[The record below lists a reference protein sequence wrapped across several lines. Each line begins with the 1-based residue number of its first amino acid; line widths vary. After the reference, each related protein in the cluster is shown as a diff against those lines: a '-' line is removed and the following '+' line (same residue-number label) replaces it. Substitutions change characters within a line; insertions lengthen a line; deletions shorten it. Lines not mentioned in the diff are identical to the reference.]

1 MPTLSDNGD
10 PPRTENEV
18 DTSRL
23 DDFDGFLAATTL
35 LQNPRL
41 AREYVYLCYYGPAT
55 VQDVRETLGLARATA
70 YDDVEELERLGVVDR
85 DESTRPHQLTA
96 EPFAFVDGRH
106 LAITPTLLHAVALT
120 EFDDDAAYFH
130 NRYGLGEYV
139 AAVRTAAKYYTG
151 DLTQRMAATEM
162 DVQPAEGMAIIYAL
176 EPVFAA
182 GRERDP
188 YFDRLVSNPD
198 DLELDGQ

>member
-1 MPTLSDNGD
+1 MPTLSDDGGPQETGD
-10 PPRTENEV
+10 EVGPP
-18 DTSRL
+18 RL

-55 VQDVRETLGLARATA
+55 VQDVQEKLDLARATA

-96 EPFAFVDGRH
+96 EPFAFVDGRD

-130 NRYGLGEYV
+130 NRYGLGKFV

-162 DVQPAEGMAIIYAL
+162 GVQPAEGMAIIYAL
-176 EPVFAA
+176 EPVSAA
-182 GRERDP
+182 GKEHDP
-188 YFDRLVSNPD
+188 YFDRIVRNPD
-198 DLELDGQ
+198 ELELDGE